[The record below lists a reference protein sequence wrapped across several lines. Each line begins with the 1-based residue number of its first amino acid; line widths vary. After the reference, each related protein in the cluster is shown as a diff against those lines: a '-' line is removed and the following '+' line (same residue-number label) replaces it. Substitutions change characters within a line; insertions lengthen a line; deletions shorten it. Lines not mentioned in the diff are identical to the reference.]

1 MFHKLF
7 VIVCALTVGCLCIY
21 DEQRVRNHAS
31 SSFFKTPSAEGR
43 IKEKQLLV
51 NKAMPEKD
59 KRVPNVLE
67 PKEYYIRIQPYFPYS
82 GVELPPGRNLTFD
95 GVTTFIFTVNRPT
108 STFTLHALN
117 LEFNEVTLTDAN
129 GNRLGTPSVTVNAS
143 YEHVIVHPQQTPTV
157 GSTYIL
163 QFKYIGLINS
173 YTLGGLFHTYYLDAH
188 GREHWIIATHMQTG
202 VQTRAMFPC
211 LDEPAYKAIFHVT
224 VVYPKGLVALSNM
237 MERQYVELGDGWVFI
252 RYPQT
257 PKMSSYLVAFAVG
270 PFVSKSVV
278 NDAGTLIRVWGWE
291 GQEGYLDF
299 ALNVS
304 SKCHYSMGEFLD
316 FPYPLSK
323 SDQLGIPEFPAGA
336 MENFG
341 LLIYKYQYIAIN
353 PQVHSTDVKQQ
364 ASAVIC
370 HEVAHQW
377 FGDIVT
383 ASWWSELVINEGFAH
398 YFQIYIQAKAFRQ
411 QSRFLDGKFLIE
423 SMQKGLDTDAEVYSS
438 HPIISP
444 ERNFDNIV
452 YDKGSSVLRMV
463 KFVLGDDA
471 WQDGLRDFI
480 HTYQYSVADHEM
492 LFAKLTTAA
501 QKHNLIDWCGR
512 PFDAS
517 KFLRPWFLQQCFP
530 LVTITNNQLTADS
543 VITQTAFS
551 DITLLPS
558 SNFTY
563 SWPVPLYV
571 SNYVNNTSTLKWI
584 KPSYDNCEIGT
595 VRTKPLRNNELSS
608 PQQSTLSNERA
619 VHWELGNSKMGAFVR
634 VAYDD
639 IGYARLLEDL
649 KTHRSK
655 HFSMADKIAI
665 LGDEIDFVRQKEF
678 AGVPF
683 SFRRLI
689 ELMTIILPN
698 YPYFGAFKL
707 CQPIIDQLEL
717 LFVDGLDYGL
727 FQRFV
732 SALLLDNYQKLGWT
746 PTGDW
751 DNDMARFTMLPYVAR
766 YGVGDSASEAL
777 KLFDTFVNDCKSTT
791 TGVNNCSRVPPDVRQ
806 AVYCAAIKNG
816 PRANFEFLLKLYRH
830 QVANDPYFYQEYH
843 AMLAGMACTQSVQ
856 DMNTLI
862 PELLR
867 ANQPELSYAPLMY
880 LTKNPLASDVMVDYL
895 RNHAM
900 DVFASYR
907 FTDFL
912 VAMTT
917 TWQTPARVVQYDK
930 LGEYLSETYPSL
942 PMGLFH
948 VHRMSLRGQVAW
960 SMSYFPDIAH
970 IFYDK
975 FVKKGDEPWEQRLPI
990 DLMPLKYN
998 AFIQPYFVSSSEY
1011 EWPKNMTFDSIVNI
1025 TINVVKSTSVFN
1037 ISVHRLLITPAD
1049 VILKDDVGGL
1059 IGYSKLVKD
1068 YENGVMT
1075 IYMNSTLRPGST
1087 FSLQIKSVGF
1097 IFDGPSEGV
1106 YTNFNYFE
1114 FNGKTAWILS
1124 TDMEAGPGLR
1134 SLVPC
1139 FDEPYFKAKWQISI
1153 KHPADMI
1160 ALSNTI
1166 HTSSIADRSDDNVG
1180 WATTSFSETPL
1191 MSSYLVALA
1200 VGHFASLEKVSE
1212 TGVLVRVWAWTGMER
1227 YAEMGLNLAAGS
1239 IDYMARFL
1247 DMPSI
1252 LPKIDLVT
1260 LPQYTGGAG
1269 AMENWGMICASYKA
1283 VLIDPLYATALDYSY
1298 VARVTPHEV
1307 VHQWF
1312 GDLITADW
1320 WSLIFLNEAFAQY
1333 YYSDAANYTYPQ
1345 QYKYAKFVRFWLA
1358 DYALTKDGQITETRP
1373 IITVRKPI
1381 FTYAPYY
1388 KGASVLYMLN
1398 NAIGVPVMQEG
1409 LRIYFKEN
1417 AKKTTTETVLW
1428 EAITRAAASH
1438 GLIGWDNEALNVQ
1451 NLMDP
1456 WTKQE
1461 NFPVLKLTTSSGIVT
1476 YTQEPFIR
1484 NLSALAPSDYGYK
1497 WTIPVHSQT
1506 SSGEVFRYFTASD
1519 SWTRALGS
1527 SWQIENPGS
1536 VGCYRVWYDEDTW
1549 APIHVQL
1556 NRDHTVID
1564 ELTRAQFISDA
1575 FELRKR
1581 GSLPWSRV
1589 LQFVTYLSKEEEY
1602 APHVAFQRVRDQL
1615 LRAFKGTADISVIQ
1629 KFIQRSFDTAY
1640 RNVGW
1645 ANNTDW
1651 SMAALATLATDGMC
1665 RTGHAACLADTKAL
1679 FSDFLTNCEYSTTGT
1694 GLCNSDVRPDVRR
1707 TQYCYGLAQLPK
1719 GFELVKKLYDWF
1731 TENSYYFSRDTDN
1744 LLNALAC
1751 TKERALINDLIASAV
1766 AGKYPDTILSYIALH
1781 DDTDHILWQYFVEH
1795 TADVVYGVPSFTTYL
1810 TAAISTWNRA
1820 ERIDEINKFL
1830 GTSNA
1835 ELLSNDDWQV
1845 VQNLKT
1851 EIEQNIDWLA
1861 ANRDEI
1867 ILSIITF

>member
-1 MFHKLF
+1 MDGDKFAFNREFCILQQVAPNVQSAFTGGCYRVWYDDRTWAPIREQLKTNLMVF
-7 VIVCALTVGCLCIY
+7 DELTRAQFISDAYALRERGSVPWSRVLEMVEFLQRETEY
-21 DEQRVRNHAS
+21 APHFAFQRVRDKLLTAFKGTADMQQIKKFVQKSIDSAYLKHGWSASTDWATASLTTLVTEAACATGDEGCLYNAATLFSKFLTNCQYSVTGTGLCNSDVAADVRRTQYCYGLKRNLQDGVTLVKTMIVWLKENSYYFHRDEDNLLNALACSGDRTLTNSLIADVLTGKYPVTLLEYISQHDDTDSLLWEYFKAHTNEVVYGVPNFSDYAKATAATWNTAQQLNEIDAFLASNEGSSLSNENKQVMADVRATIQHAS

-237 MERQYVELGDGWVFI
+237 MERQDGWVFI

-791 TGVNNCSRVPPDVRQ
+791 TGVNNCSRLVHVIPLPDDV
-806 AVYCAAIKNG
+806 AV
-816 PRANFEFLLKLYRH
+816 
-830 QVANDPYFYQEYH
+830 
-843 AMLAGMACTQSVQ
+843 
-856 DMNTLI
+856 
-862 PELLR
+862 
-867 ANQPELSYAPLMY
+867 
-880 LTKNPLASDVMVDYL
+880 
-895 RNHAM
+895 
-900 DVFASYR
+900 
-907 FTDFL
+907 
-912 VAMTT
+912 
-917 TWQTPARVVQYDK
+917 
-930 LGEYLSETYPSL
+930 L
-942 PMGLFH
+942 P
-948 VHRMSLRGQVAW
+948 
-960 SMSYFPDIAH
+960 
-970 IFYDK
+970 
-975 FVKKGDEPWEQRLPI
+975 
-990 DLMPLKYN
+990 
-998 AFIQPYFVSSSEY
+998 
-1011 EWPKNMTFDSIVNI
+1011 
-1025 TINVVKSTSVFN
+1025 STS
-1037 ISVHRLLITPAD
+1037 
-1049 VILKDDVGGL
+1049 
-1059 IGYSKLVKD
+1059 
-1068 YENGVMT
+1068 
-1075 IYMNSTLRPGST
+1075 
-1087 FSLQIKSVGF
+1087 
-1097 IFDGPSEGV
+1097 
-1106 YTNFNYFE
+1106 
-1114 FNGKTAWILS
+1114 
-1124 TDMEAGPGLR
+1124 
-1134 SLVPC
+1134 
-1139 FDEPYFKAKWQISI
+1139 
-1153 KHPADMI
+1153 
-1160 ALSNTI
+1160 
-1166 HTSSIADRSDDNVG
+1166 
-1180 WATTSFSETPL
+1180 
-1191 MSSYLVALA
+1191 
-1200 VGHFASLEKVSE
+1200 
-1212 TGVLVRVWAWTGMER
+1212 
-1227 YAEMGLNLAAGS
+1227 
-1239 IDYMARFL
+1239 
-1247 DMPSI
+1247 
-1252 LPKIDLVT
+1252 
-1260 LPQYTGGAG
+1260 
-1269 AMENWGMICASYKA
+1269 
-1283 VLIDPLYATALDYSY
+1283 
-1298 VARVTPHEV
+1298 
-1307 VHQWF
+1307 
-1312 GDLITADW
+1312 
-1320 WSLIFLNEAFAQY
+1320 
-1333 YYSDAANYTYPQ
+1333 
-1345 QYKYAKFVRFWLA
+1345 
-1358 DYALTKDGQITETRP
+1358 
-1373 IITVRKPI
+1373 
-1381 FTYAPYY
+1381 
-1388 KGASVLYMLN
+1388 
-1398 NAIGVPVMQEG
+1398 
-1409 LRIYFKEN
+1409 
-1417 AKKTTTETVLW
+1417 
-1428 EAITRAAASH
+1428 
-1438 GLIGWDNEALNVQ
+1438 
-1451 NLMDP
+1451 
-1456 WTKQE
+1456 
-1461 NFPVLKLTTSSGIVT
+1461 
-1476 YTQEPFIR
+1476 
-1484 NLSALAPSDYGYK
+1484 
-1497 WTIPVHSQT
+1497 
-1506 SSGEVFRYFTASD
+1506 
-1519 SWTRALGS
+1519 
-1527 SWQIENPGS
+1527 
-1536 VGCYRVWYDEDTW
+1536 
-1549 APIHVQL
+1549 
-1556 NRDHTVID
+1556 
-1564 ELTRAQFISDA
+1564 
-1575 FELRKR
+1575 
-1581 GSLPWSRV
+1581 
-1589 LQFVTYLSKEEEY
+1589 
-1602 APHVAFQRVRDQL
+1602 
-1615 LRAFKGTADISVIQ
+1615 
-1629 KFIQRSFDTAY
+1629 
-1640 RNVGW
+1640 
-1645 ANNTDW
+1645 
-1651 SMAALATLATDGMC
+1651 
-1665 RTGHAACLADTKAL
+1665 
-1679 FSDFLTNCEYSTTGT
+1679 
-1694 GLCNSDVRPDVRR
+1694 
-1707 TQYCYGLAQLPK
+1707 
-1719 GFELVKKLYDWF
+1719 
-1731 TENSYYFSRDTDN
+1731 
-1744 LLNALAC
+1744 
-1751 TKERALINDLIASAV
+1751 SAV
-1766 AGKYPDTILSYIALH
+1766 AI
-1781 DDTDHILWQYFVEH
+1781 
-1795 TADVVYGVPSFTTYL
+1795 
-1810 TAAISTWNRA
+1810 ISTSDIVADSATVAAATVTTTTTACCCESPGPNPDSCLAHAVTR
-1820 ERIDEINKFL
+1820 
-1830 GTSNA
+1830 
-1835 ELLSNDDWQV
+1835 LLTIHFR
-1845 VQNLKT
+1845 L
-1851 EIEQNIDWLA
+1851 LA
-1861 ANRDEI
+1861 SAN
-1867 ILSIITF
+1867 

>member
-1 MFHKLF
+1 M
-7 VIVCALTVGCLCIY
+7 
-21 DEQRVRNHAS
+21 
-31 SSFFKTPSAEGR
+31 
-43 IKEKQLLV
+43 
-51 NKAMPEKD
+51 
-59 KRVPNVLE
+59 
-67 PKEYYIRIQPYFPYS
+67 
-82 GVELPPGRNLTFD
+82 
-95 GVTTFIFTVNRPT
+95 
-108 STFTLHALN
+108 
-117 LEFNEVTLTDAN
+117 
-129 GNRLGTPSVTVNAS
+129 
-143 YEHVIVHPQQTPTV
+143 
-157 GSTYIL
+157 
-163 QFKYIGLINS
+163 
-173 YTLGGLFHTYYLDAH
+173 
-188 GREHWIIATHMQTG
+188 
-202 VQTRAMFPC
+202 
-211 LDEPAYKAIFHVT
+211 
-224 VVYPKGLVALSNM
+224 
-237 MERQYVELGDGWVFI
+237 
-252 RYPQT
+252 
-257 PKMSSYLVAFAVG
+257 
-270 PFVSKSVV
+270 
-278 NDAGTLIRVWGWE
+278 
-291 GQEGYLDF
+291 
-299 ALNVS
+299 
-304 SKCHYSMGEFLD
+304 
-316 FPYPLSK
+316 
-323 SDQLGIPEFPAGA
+323 
-336 MENFG
+336 
-341 LLIYKYQYIAIN
+341 
-353 PQVHSTDVKQQ
+353 
-364 ASAVIC
+364 
-370 HEVAHQW
+370 
-377 FGDIVT
+377 
-383 ASWWSELVINEGFAH
+383 
-398 YFQIYIQAKAFRQ
+398 
-411 QSRFLDGKFLIE
+411 
-423 SMQKGLDTDAEVYSS
+423 
-438 HPIISP
+438 
-444 ERNFDNIV
+444 
-452 YDKGSSVLRMV
+452 
-463 KFVLGDDA
+463 
-471 WQDGLRDFI
+471 
-480 HTYQYSVADHEM
+480 
-492 LFAKLTTAA
+492 
-501 QKHNLIDWCGR
+501 
-512 PFDAS
+512 
-517 KFLRPWFLQQCFP
+517 
-530 LVTITNNQLTADS
+530 
-543 VITQTAFS
+543 
-551 DITLLPS
+551 
-558 SNFTY
+558 
-563 SWPVPLYV
+563 
-571 SNYVNNTSTLKWI
+571 
-584 KPSYDNCEIGT
+584 
-595 VRTKPLRNNELSS
+595 
-608 PQQSTLSNERA
+608 
-619 VHWELGNSKMGAFVR
+619 
-634 VAYDD
+634 
-639 IGYARLLEDL
+639 
-649 KTHRSK
+649 
-655 HFSMADKIAI
+655 
-665 LGDEIDFVRQKEF
+665 
-678 AGVPF
+678 
-683 SFRRLI
+683 
-689 ELMTIILPN
+689 
-698 YPYFGAFKL
+698 
-707 CQPIIDQLEL
+707 
-717 LFVDGLDYGL
+717 
-727 FQRFV
+727 
-732 SALLLDNYQKLGWT
+732 
-746 PTGDW
+746 
-751 DNDMARFTMLPYVAR
+751 
-766 YGVGDSASEAL
+766 
-777 KLFDTFVNDCKSTT
+777 
-791 TGVNNCSRVPPDVRQ
+791 
-806 AVYCAAIKNG
+806 
-816 PRANFEFLLKLYRH
+816 LKLYRH

-1345 QYKYAKFVRFWLA
+1345 QYKYAVSFFLVNVMPSDSSKIKPICQRLSHSKFVRFWLA

-1373 IITVRKPI
+1373 IITDRKPI

-1575 FELRKR
+1575 FELRKSLHFPFFWSTAIKSLVNILRSEALCNFRR

-1629 KFIQRSFDTAY
+1629 VNELYMISGNLTLIYANGYMITSNCDRAQRELVGEVGIKQCIFFCEQCVTCFTSCAKKFIQRSFDTAY

-1820 ERIDEINKFL
+1820 ERIDEVLRYFHFFCCVINKFL